1 MQPEVMTGGEA
12 ENEGID
18 EVELTFIL
26 ATTAYVSLSQ
36 SRSAEKRLKIKR
48 GLLLVDIHVWRC
60 ATSKTGVRETTRA
73 SRRPALRP
81 TWCRTR
87 PPTSPRCQH
96 LSPSTAHSLTYRNT
110 MGAMMLSPSADSI

>member
-48 GLLLVDIHVWRC
+48 GLL
-60 ATSKTGVRETTRA
+60 
-73 SRRPALRP
+73 
-81 TWCRTR
+81 CRMYL
-87 PPTSPRCQH
+87 
-96 LSPSTAHSLTYRNT
+96 LSNNILNS
-110 MGAMMLSPSADSI
+110 D